1 MTKCMHAKDYSRII
15 VLALYLWVCLFT
27 TWGTNLAEVNI
38 SLALSFALY
47 GLIRAIAAV

>member
-1 MTKCMHAKDYSRII
+1 MHATAYSRII
-15 VLALYLWVCLFT
+15 VLALYLWICIFT
-27 TWGTNLAEVNI
+27 AWGTKLAEVNI